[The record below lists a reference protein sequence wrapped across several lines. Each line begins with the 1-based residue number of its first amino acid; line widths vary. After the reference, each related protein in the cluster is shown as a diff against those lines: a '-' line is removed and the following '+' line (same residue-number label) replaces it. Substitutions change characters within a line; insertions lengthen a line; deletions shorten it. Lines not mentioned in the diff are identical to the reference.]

1 MELKRQNGTAIREIT
16 WMLIEK
22 ALLHGVLCV
31 LLSYLQTGE
40 HFPGMKP
47 GYCLRLLKA
56 VLNKHCLPLPQG
68 GWANQESYRCSHHS

>member
-1 MELKRQNGTAIREIT
+1 
-16 WMLIEK
+16 MLIEK

-31 LLSYLQTGE
+31 LHSYLQTGE

-56 VLNKHCLPLPQG
+56 VAEQALFALTTGRLGKSGKL
-68 GWANQESYRCSHHS
+68 